1 MDLHLRR
8 CNERKASERRRRKG
22 EGGRIDVA
30 NGGKQLL
37 MGSESLP
44 SLGGPGG
51 RAGKGM
57 AGRTFGKTGYDE
69 NFSAPISTGQPEADG
84 RIPCAV
90 CGRKFA
96 SDRIGTHQKICRK
109 IKMKGEA
116 EEFDIASKRTK
127 EINDELRFSGGGR
140 GGSRGRKMAGG
151 KRKGGA
157 KFINPATRFGGRGG
171 GGTMASHIES
181 QEATKKKSSW
191 RSQHESFITNV
202 RNAKKISA
210 FLKNG
215 GEAKDLASLPL
226 VQTNDDAET
235 SAYVHCEHCGRS
247 FSELVAQRHIP
258 KCKNIVNRPK
268 PPPGG
273 GFKLNR
279 GALLPQAEPGG
290 IRVHKGPKWGR

>member
-1 MDLHLRR
+1 
-8 CNERKASERRRRKG
+8 
-22 EGGRIDVA
+22 
-30 NGGKQLL
+30 
-37 MGSESLP
+37 
-44 SLGGPGG
+44 
-51 RAGKGM
+51 M

-96 SDRIGTHQKICRK
+96 SDRIGTHQKIFRK

-151 KRKGGA
+151 KRKGA

-202 RNAKKISA
+202 HAELSRTGAHVAYALGSDRYGDPEEGTAK
-210 FLKNG
+210 
-215 GEAKDLASLPL
+215 E
-226 VQTNDDAET
+226 
-235 SAYVHCEHCGRS
+235 
-247 FSELVAQRHIP
+247 
-258 KCKNIVNRPK
+258 KNINMENEARVEAGLHRGQGNQ
-268 PPPGG
+268 PP
-273 GFKLNR
+273 NEEQR
-279 GALLPQAEPGG
+279 AEAD
-290 IRVHKGPKWGR
+290 RR